1 MEMIIFAFKN
11 PIVGSCI
18 KDIHQII
25 LMGTPLPVLIK
36 EQHLRAIPCI
46 SKRLKR
52 VTVVQSLRCVWLFE
66 TPWTTECQA
75 SLSFTISW
83 SLLKLVSIESVMPS
97 NYLILFRPL
106 LFLPS
111 IFPSMRVFSSE
122 FSSHQVAKVLE
133 LQHQSFQWIFR
144 VDFFQNW
151 LVWSPRDSL
160 ESSPTPQ
167 FKSISSSVLNLL
179 YGPTLTSLCDY
190 WKNHSFDYTDLC
202 QQSDVSAF

>member
-1 MEMIIFAFKN
+1 MSRNIFLNVA
-11 PIVGSCI
+11 PISV
-18 KDIHQII
+18 
-25 LMGTPLPVLIK
+25 
-36 EQHLRAIPCI
+36 
-46 SKRLKR
+46 
-52 VTVVQSLRCVWLFE
+52 VVQSLGHVWLFG
-66 TPWTTECQA
+66 TPWTAAHQA